1 MTIIRMESNATPTA
15 DVYDIRGLSTET
27 KPSGVPVGSTF
38 LEADTGNL
46 YMFDTEWTLK
56 ITNIFA

>member
-1 MTIIRMESNATPTA
+1 MTTIRPEKNATPTA
-15 DVYDIRGLSTET
+15 DVYDIRGLSSET
-27 KPSGVPVGSTF
+27 KPTGVPVGTSF
-38 LEADTGNL
+38 LEIDTGNL